1 MSDSIERKSE
11 NIGMGVSNFIQKQFR
26 RSKYLLA
33 NAKKADLKSNETLKQ
48 AIIINKWLR
57 FSMSKLQ
64 GRIRTLEAELL
75 SYRSAAIQKHYE
87 FTTNQPFKQAHVMPQ
102 SILSS
107 IGIV

>member
-1 MSDSIERKSE
+1 MEGESE
-11 NIGMGVSNFIQKQFR
+11 NIGMGVSNCNLKQFR
-26 RSKYLLA
+26 TSKYLLA
-33 NAKKADLKSNETLKQ
+33 NAKKADLKANETLKQ

-57 FSMSKLQ
+57 FSISKLQ

-75 SYRSAAIQKHYE
+75 SYRSAAIQKHSE
-87 FTTNQPFKQAHVMPQ
+87 FTPNQPFKQAHVMPQ